1 MFHSRCL
8 NNKIKERKERC
19 LRLIYNDK
27 LSNLEEL
34 LNEDNSACIQHNN
47 IHTLTTELYK
57 NANEKFPK
65 IMIEVFKV
73 RDTPYYNLQ
82 HTP

>member
-19 LRLIYNDK
+19 LRVIYNDK

-34 LNEDNSACIQHNN
+34 LNEDNSACI
-47 IHTLTTELYK
+47 HTLTTELHK
-57 NANEKFPK
+57 NANEKFLK

-73 RDTPYYNLQ
+73 RDTPYYNLR